1 MVNVST
7 KPGLGID
14 INMSTIKKYKTN

>member
-1 MVNVST
+1 VNVSS

-14 INMSTIKKYKTN
+14 VNISTIKKYKTN